1 MVRRG
6 SSPSASKPNLGNPS
20 VSAVRCRAT
29 AWLSVAP
36 VCLSSHCCVACLRFS
51 LALSSLVLAR
61 LDVLSPIRTVSG
73 LFCMNEESCIWGA
86 LLPSPVSAS
95 SQASAQ
101 FEIGNDLPAGVI
113 ALHGMVYV
121 RLADFG
127 ARCLFVFFFCCSA
140 RAAPFLSGTADG
152 KTLSPLD
159 GKGQDLT
166 PA

>member
-1 MVRRG
+1 M
-6 SSPSASKPNLGNPS
+6 
-20 VSAVRCRAT
+20 
-29 AWLSVAP
+29 
-36 VCLSSHCCVACLRFS
+36 
-51 LALSSLVLAR
+51 
-61 LDVLSPIRTVSG
+61 
-73 LFCMNEESCIWGA
+73 
-86 LLPSPVSAS
+86 PSPVSSS

-121 RLADFG
+121 RLRCLSLSVLLADFG

-166 PA
+166 PARSPQLRISKDTTHHLEASSFLLQPARIWKSAYTQTKVLIAVVSFAGKATVQPSRRCEAKMEVVKRTNTASLWSLNR